1 MNMLKVLVSDPLHG
15 EGLKILEAEKG
26 LKVVMKTKM
35 PPSELKKEIADYD
48 ALIVRS
54 GTKATAEIIR
64 AGKKLRLIG
73 RAGVGLDNV
82 DVQTATQQGVI
93 VMNAPGGNTIST
105 AEHTISLLLALSR
118 NISQAQLSLKHNLW
132 ERKKYTGVEVFGKIL
147 GIVGLGRIGTA
158 VAERAKGLGMK
169 IVAYDPFLSSEKA
182 LELGIESK
190 DLKDVLR
197 ESDYITVHTPLTAET
212 KYIIGKKE
220 FKIMKNGVKVINC
233 ARGGIVDEKA
243 LLEAIKQGKVKGA
256 ALDVFEKEP
265 PIDNPLLRL
274 DCVLGTPHLGA
285 STEEAQV
292 EVAKEMANQV
302 VDALLHQDVRNAV
315 NFPSINK
322 ELLPFLEPYL
332 KLSEKMGCLQMQIIK
347 GKIQQIELKYSGEAG
362 KYDLNPISLSFIKGL
377 LSSILEEPV
386 NYVNAPLIAKQ
397 RGIKII
403 ETRLSESEDFTNLIS
418 AEIVTNKEKN
428 LVAGSLLGKKD
439 IRIVKIDDYYVDVVP
454 EGYILVISN
463 EDKPGMMGAIGT
475 ILGKNKINIASMTL
489 GRKKQGGLALTL
501 LNIDSPISA
510 ELLSGIKNLE
520 NIVDAK
526 VVRL

>member
-1 MNMLKVLVSDPLHG
+1 MNVLKVLVSDSLHS
-15 EGLKILEAEKG
+15 EGLKILKAEKK
-26 LKVVMKTKM
+26 LKVDVKTKM
-35 PPSELKKEIADYD
+35 SVQELKREIKNHD
-48 ALIVRS
+48 AIIVRS
-54 GTKATAEIIR
+54 ATKVTAEIIK
-64 AGKKLRLIG
+64 AGKRLKVIG

-82 DVQTATQQGVI
+82 DVQAATLQGII

-118 NISQAQLSLKHNLW
+118 NISQAQFSLKNNLW
-132 ERKKYTGVEVFGKIL
+132 ERKKYMGVEVFGKTL
-147 GIVGLGRIGTA
+147 GVIGLGRIGAA
-158 VAERAKGLGMK
+158 VSNRAKAMGMK
-169 IVAYDPFLSSEKA
+169 VIAYDPFLSSERA
-182 LELGIESK
+182 IELGIESK
-190 DLKDVLR
+190 GLKEVLKGG
-197 ESDYITVHTPLTAET
+197 DYITVHTPLTTET
-212 KYIIGKKE
+212 RHIIGEKE
-220 FKIMKNGVKVINC
+220 FKIMKKRVRIINC
-233 ARGGIVDEKA
+233 ARGGIIDEKA
-243 LLEAIKQGKVKGA
+243 LLAAIKQGKVAGA

-265 PIDNPLLRL
+265 PVNNPLLKL
-274 DCVLGTPHLGA
+274 DCVIGTPHLGA

-302 VDALLHQDVRNAV
+302 VDALLDGNVRNAV

-322 ELLPFLEPYL
+322 EILPLLEPYL
-332 KLSEKMGCLQMQIIK
+332 KLSEKMGCLQMQITK
-347 GKIQQIELKYSGEAG
+347 GKIRQIELKYSGEVA
-362 KYDLNPISLSFIKGL
+362 KYELNPITLSFIKGL
-377 LSSILEEPV
+377 FSSILEEPV

-403 ETRLSESEDFTNLIS
+403 ETKLSESEDFTNLIS
-418 AEIVTNKEKN
+418 VELTTDKAKN

-501 LNIDSPISA
+501 LNIDNSISSKM
-510 ELLSGIKNLE
+510 LSEIKKLD

-526 VVRL
+526 VVKL